1 MIGNTNYLILPYI
14 TGILLAITAL
24 SACGQ
29 AAWPPDDN
37 QLKAYLMGEF
47 IAFEGYDRAITR
59 RLKDGGVTDEQLR
72 RVLVSVYAEAE
83 AAHEQAKDQY
93 ERMVSTLRREN
104 AIYEL
109 GVCADAETKG
119 FLLDVA
125 ADATKDDFLR
135 TIAVSSYLHIA
146 DAQEAKEILTRF
158 LVGNDKMDSDSR
170 SSILRHAH
178 TVYIEAD
185 LEKKRAII
193 ESLHVTL
200 ANEDA
205 KWLFRVYDNIL
216 SRLSQQ
222 YADSR
227 QMRDILKRLINATP
241 TCLADE
247 LALPDLKARLTQ
259 LQKFTPITNIT
270 TNLKAINS
278 RDFSQPPPGGD
289 AVAADASPASHL
301 PPHAPAA
308 TPLRGFWLYA
318 IGGVVVLSMATEGV
332 WM

>member
-1 MIGNTNYLILPYI
+1 MTLRVL
-14 TGILLAITAL
+14 LLALISLTTIGLRGMSSDLDLDLVKLLASDFTADESRTWKEAKEFKDRFNISDDVL
-24 SACGQ
+24 CQ
-29 AAWPPDDN
+29 A
-37 QLKAYLMGEF
+37 L
-47 IAFEGYDRAITR
+47 
-59 RLKDGGVTDEQLR
+59 
-72 RVLVSVYAEAE
+72 AEI
-83 AAHEQAKDQY
+83 
-93 ERMVSTLRREN
+93 RREATKKRSNPVAGSRDQIDGRRMLIGVITWLPLCHN
-104 AIYEL
+104 AQ
-109 GVCADAETKG
+109 TKPW
-119 FLLDVA
+119 LLDVA
-125 ADATKDDFLR
+125 ATMDEDGLLR
-135 TIAVSSYLHIA
+135 TVALFSYLRIA
-146 DAQEAKEILTRF
+146 DAPEAHEVLTRF
-158 LVGNDKMDSDSR
+158 LVSDAKMNSDSR
-170 SSILRHAH
+170 SSILRHAR

-205 KWLFRVYDNIL
+205 KWLFRVNDNIL

-222 YADSR
+222 SAHSR
-227 QMRDILKRLINATP
+227 QRRAILKRLINATP

-270 TNLKAINS
+270 TNLTALNS

-318 IGGVVVLSMATEGV
+318 IGGVVVLSMATAGV
-332 WM
+332 WMYRKRRK